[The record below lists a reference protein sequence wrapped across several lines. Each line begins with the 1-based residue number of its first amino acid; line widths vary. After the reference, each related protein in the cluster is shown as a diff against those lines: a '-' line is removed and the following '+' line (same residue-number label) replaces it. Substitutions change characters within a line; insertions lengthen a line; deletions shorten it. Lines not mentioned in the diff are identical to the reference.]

1 MSDDTPT
8 ERFTAPTA
16 PVAVPADDEPSSRTL
31 LYVLI
36 GVGAALV
43 IAIVILLIVLS
54 TRDHAPTD
62 TKVTPAASAS
72 PTPTLTSPSPT
83 PTVTETE
90 DAPPPP
96 PVDDDDDDA
105 PVEQGPIK
113 SFSVDDTTV
122 NCDGAESVPLTFSW
136 NTTGVTLWFGVGTNN
151 AKTGGVGEYPLV
163 HELDF
168 DYQCGQSSGQQT
180 YTITVEQSNGDLL
193 SKTITIKE

>member
-16 PVAVPADDEPSSRTL
+16 PTPAVVDDEPRSRTL

-54 TRDHAPTD
+54 TRDQPQPEATES
-62 TKVTPAASAS
+62 ASASAS
-72 PTPTLTSPSPT
+72 PTPTVTSPSPSPT
-83 PTVTETE
+83 PTVEQTE

-96 PVDDDDDDA
+96 PTDDEE

-122 NCDGAESVPLTFSW
+122 NCDGASSVPLEFSW
-136 NTTGVTLWFGVGTNN
+136 NTTGQTLWFGVGTNN
-151 AKTGGVGEYPLV
+151 AKNAPYDTFPLV
-163 HELDF
+163 HTLDF
-168 DYQCGQSSGQQT
+168 DYQCGQSNGQQT

>member
-16 PVAVPADDEPSSRTL
+16 PTPAVVDDEPRSRTL

-43 IAIVILLIVLS
+43 IAIIILLIVLT
-54 TRDHAPTD
+54 TRDQVAPD
-62 TKVTPAASAS
+62 TKVTPSASAS
-72 PTPTLTSPSPT
+72 PTPTVTSPSPSPT
-83 PTVTETE
+83 PTPEPTE

-96 PVDDDDDDA
+96 PADEDDE
-105 PVEQGPIK
+105 PEPQGPIK

-122 NCDGAESVPLTFSW
+122 NCDSAASVPLQFSW
-136 NTTGVTLWFGVGTNN
+136 NTTGQTLWFGVGTNN
-151 AKTGGVGEYPLV
+151 AKNAPFDTFPLV
-163 HELDF
+163 HTLDF
-168 DYQCGQSSGQQT
+168 DYQCGQSNGQQT

-193 SKTITIKE
+193 SKTITVKE